1 MTKMI
6 EVKELENNTFEI
18 SWDENDPVE
27 KILNDWTEEDFINA
41 IQEHLDNLKNQDTS
55 QTGT

>member
-1 MTKMI
+1 MDCSPITY
-6 EVKELENNTFEI
+6 ELEFEI
-18 SWDENDPVE
+18 SWDENDPTE
-27 KILNDWTEEDFINA
+27 SMFNTWTETDFLNA